1 LKRRTK
7 LDDGRGPKIAT
18 VTLNPAID
26 KTMSAPGFALGR
38 TNRATIEQT
47 DPGGKGVN
55 VAKALR
61 QFNCPVAAL
70 GLLAGGNGRII
81 RDALA
86 RLNILVDFVDVPGET
101 RVNLKIKDPDNGSE
115 TEINEP
121 GFPVAPE
128 HLGALEQKIERMA
141 RPSMVIVFSGSL
153 PPGVPSDVYARFIH
167 IARQRGAKT
176 ILDTAGEALR
186 CGIQAGPDL
195 VKPNVAEAEELLGA
209 PIRGEGELVA
219 AAWRLIGLGA
229 RAAVISCGPEGAVA
243 SDGGA
248 CFRARP
254 PVIHPSSSI
263 GSGDAMVAALAWSM
277 IRELPFEEAVRL
289 AAAAGTATAAMNG
302 SGIGELVEIRDL
314 ALRVRLERIAEP
326 VEAHK

>member
-1 LKRRTK
+1 LKRRTRF
-7 LDDGRGPKIAT
+7 DDGRGPRIAT

-26 KTMSAPGFALGR
+26 RTMYAPGFAIGR
-38 TNRATIEQT
+38 TNRATVERT

-61 QFNCPVAAL
+61 QFDCPVTAL

-86 RLNILVDFVDVPGET
+86 SRNVVVDFVDVPGET
-101 RVNLKIKDPDNGSE
+101 RVNLKIKDPENGSE

-128 HLGALEQKIERMA
+128 HLGALEQKIERIA

-153 PPGVPSDVYARFIH
+153 PPGVPGDVYARFIR
-167 IARQRGAKT
+167 IARQRGART
-176 ILDTAGEALR
+176 ILDTAGQALR
-186 CGIQAGPDL
+186 HGILAGPDL
-195 VKPNVAEAEELLGA
+195 VKPNVAEAEELLGV
-209 PIRGEGELVA
+209 PIRGESELA
-219 AAWRLIGLGA
+219 AAVWRLIGLGP

-243 SDGGA
+243 SDGAA
-248 CFRARP
+248 CFRVRP
-254 PVIHPSSSI
+254 PVIRPSSSI

-289 AAAAGTATAAMNG
+289 AGAAGTATAAMNG
-302 SGIGELVEIRDL
+302 SGIGELAEIYDL
-314 ALRVRLERIAEP
+314 APLVRLERIAEP
-326 VEAHK
+326 V